1 MSKISLRYVC
11 SNLVNFQ
18 SGSKVYIVEPSLVL
32 RNTNK
37 DLNFTFTVG
46 WGWVGGKEQRPV
58 IWRSSGQLS
67 GRAAAS
73 YLEEQ
78 RPVIWYKVRIML
90 TSAKLS

>member
-1 MSKISLRYVC
+1 MI
-11 SNLVNFQ
+11 VNFL
-18 SGSKVYIVEPSLVL
+18 SGSKVYIVEPSIAL

-46 WGWVGGKEQRPV
+46 WGWVG
-58 IWRSSGQLS
+58 RSSGQLS
-67 GRAAAS
+67 GGAAAS

>member
-1 MSKISLRYVC
+1 MI
-11 SNLVNFQ
+11 VNFL
-18 SGSKVYIVEPSLVL
+18 SGSKVGIVEPSSAL

-46 WGWVGGKEQRPV
+46 WGWVG
-58 IWRSSGQLS
+58 
-67 GRAAAS
+67 AAAS